1 MDDPIDL
8 KEREDGRDVVVVTT
22 KLIKKREREERK
34 IDQSDSFIFNLTIPI
49 EISQKKK

>member
-22 KLIKKREREERK
+22 KLIKKRERGEKNRS
-34 IDQSDSFIFNLTIPI
+34 IRFLHFQSHDSD
-49 EISQKKK
+49 